1 MKERWKRLLPLL
13 LLLSIL
19 LTGCDIAAFAEP
31 DGPGDAAFQAESFS
45 LETVPAFSGEAYVML
60 EGGVP
65 RFDPEECTAEA
76 YETYS
81 PLDAL
86 GRCGAADACVGLE
99 LMPTEERG
107 AIGQLKPAGWHTV
120 KYDCVDGKYLYNRCH
135 LIGYQLSGENTN
147 ERNLITGTRYLNVEG
162 MLPFENM
169 VADYVKETGNHV
181 RYRVTPV
188 YTGSELL
195 ARGVTIEAL
204 SLEDSGA
211 GISFYVYCYN
221 VQPGVG
227 IDYLTGDSW
236 ESDDMGIPPE
246 PEAEAQD
253 GETEE
258 TYVLN
263 TNSMKFH
270 RPDCSGVQQM
280 KAENREEYTGSRE
293 ALIREGYTPCGQC
306 NP

>member
-1 MKERWKRLLPLL
+1 MQEKWRRLLPLL
-13 LLLSIL
+13 LLLSVL

-31 DGPGDAAFQAESFS
+31 EGPGDVRFQTEVVS
-45 LETVPAFSGEAYVML
+45 LEAVPAFSGEAYVML
-60 EGGVP
+60 EGGIP
-65 RFDPEECTAEA
+65 QFDPEECTVEA

-86 GRCGAADACVGLE
+86 GRCGVADACVGLE

-135 LIGYQLSGENTN
+135 LIGYQLSGENAN

-195 ARGVTIEAL
+195 ARGVTIEAM
-204 SLEDSGA
+204 SLEDAGA

-221 VQPGVG
+221 VQPGVE
-227 IDYLTGDSW
+227 IDYQTGDSW
-236 ESDDMGIPPE
+236 ESDGADIQ
-246 PEAEAQD
+246 PEAEDTAVKV
-253 GETEE
+253 EE
-258 TYVLN
+258 AYVLN
-263 TNSMKFH
+263 TSSMKFH

-280 KAENREEYTGSRE
+280 KEENREDYTGT
-293 ALIREGYTPCGQC
+293 REGLLQEGYSPCGQC
-306 NP
+306 EP